1 MNEDVV
7 TAVADQLAL
16 LRLEPEPSAAT
27 RAVARTLIR
36 SLNAAGFVITSRT
49 KRELQRSVQ

>member
-1 MNEDVV
+1 M

-36 SLNAAGFVITSRT
+36 SLTAAGFAITSRT
-49 KRELQRSVQ
+49 ERAHEKELAQ